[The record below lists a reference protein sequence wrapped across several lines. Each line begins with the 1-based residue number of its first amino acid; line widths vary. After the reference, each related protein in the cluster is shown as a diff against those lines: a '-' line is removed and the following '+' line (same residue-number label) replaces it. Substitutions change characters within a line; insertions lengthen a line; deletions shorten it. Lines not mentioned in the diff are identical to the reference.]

1 MFHSIQPPMLVL
13 SRKNLLACS
22 QFPLITRAEYEE
34 MRRDAYAPLGEH
46 DLARVV
52 AASDEPQPVQL
63 DGVRVPGATAFYL
76 DENDVEQ
83 VAALERSVA
92 WRGCA
97 VFFRIARTS
106 TMPRHSPWPA
116 PRNETNFHRSAT
128 RLLSARNIISAQRP
142 VAWAFSYGSNW
153 RGIRIDTIPPWPRMS
168 TDRID
173 RRVAYQSAGGSTLSG
188 VQSIGHYR
196 SVC

>member
-1 MFHSIQPPMLVL
+1 MLVL

-34 MRRDAYAPLGEH
+34 MRRDAYAPLEKH

-92 WRGCA
+92 WLRGVLPDRQDINNATPLAMACA
-97 VFFRIARTS
+97 PERDELPPICDATAECTEYNFC
-106 TMPRHSPWPA
+106 PA
-116 PRNETNFHRSAT
+116 A
-128 RLLSARNIISAQRP
+128 
-142 VAWAFSYGSNW
+142 
-153 RGIRIDTIPPWPRMS
+153 
-168 TDRID
+168 
-173 RRVAYQSAGGSTLSG
+173 RRVGFF
-188 VQSIGHYR
+188 VW
-196 SVC
+196 